1 MNLQYKNNEKIF
13 EERKIGEVEYLTY
26 PLLEKT
32 GMVTHGFSTR
42 LGGVSEGVCSTMNL
56 SFARG
61 DKERPYK
68 RIFEE
73 WRRY

>member
-56 SFARG
+56 SFAR
-61 DKERPYK
+61 
-68 RIFEE
+68 
-73 WRRY
+73 